1 MWKWIDK
8 IPLVFLT
15 GVALL
20 LAVLPLHSTP
30 HLFEKLGMLVQGT
43 LVKPIDIFDLL
54 MHGTPAVLLVIRVAR
69 IVIKKVNHRFL
80 D

>member
-8 IPLVFLT
+8 IPLVALI

-20 LAVLPLHSTP
+20 LGVLPLYSTP

-43 LVKPIDIFDLL
+43 LVKPVDIFDLFL
-54 MHGTPAVLLVIRVAR
+54 HGSPAVLLIIRVIRMG
-69 IVIKKVNHRFL
+69 IKK
-80 D
+80 